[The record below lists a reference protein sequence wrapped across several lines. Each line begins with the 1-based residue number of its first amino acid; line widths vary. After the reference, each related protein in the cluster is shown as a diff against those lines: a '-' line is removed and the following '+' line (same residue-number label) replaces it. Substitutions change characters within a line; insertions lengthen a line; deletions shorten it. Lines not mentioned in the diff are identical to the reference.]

1 MKLADYT
8 VELMI
13 QCQGTW
19 TVEVD
24 DNGIQYIRNRNGIM
38 YGVREKDG
46 TIVTV
51 ETLMKS
57 FNEKIKIEV

>member
-13 QCQGTW
+13 QCRGTW
-19 TVEVD
+19 SVEID
-24 DNGIQYIRNRNGIM
+24 DNGMPYITNRNGII
-38 YGVREKDG
+38 YGIQEKDG